1 MTEFYSWWV
10 YLHILGAFAFAF
22 GHGASGLAAFR
33 IRATRDPA
41 QVRTL
46 LDVSGMSLGVTYVG
60 LLLLLVGGIAA
71 GIAGDHFGRGWIW
84 AALVILVLI
93 MVAMYM
99 LATPFYG
106 QLRVAA
112 GSRAKDPKVDPTPM
126 ESQADIDRLA
136 GSNRPTVLLAVGVIG
151 FLVIL
156 WLMILK
162 PF

>member
-1 MTEFYSWWV
+1 MYSWWV

-22 GHGASGLAAFR
+22 GHGASALAAFR

-46 LDVSGMSLGVTYVG
+46 LDVSSMALGVTYVG

-71 GIAGDHFGRGWIW
+71 GIVGEHFGRGWIW
-84 AALVILVLI
+84 AALVLLVLI
-93 MVAMYM
+93 MVAMYA

-112 GSRAKDPKVDPTPM
+112 GARAKEPKVDPNPTV
-126 ESQADIDRLA
+126 SQADIDTLA
-136 GSNRPTVLLAVGVIG
+136 GSNRPAVLLAIGAIG
-151 FLVIL
+151 FLVNL
-156 WLMILK
+156 WLMVLK